1 MYRNDWEAAVARAT
15 ALEQQLKEAQSA
27 TVQDQMRIAEL
38 TVQLQGAR
46 AELARLQQGM
56 PQMPPGFSGPGPYGM
71 PYGAAPYGMGYPQA
85 YMYPDRSG
93 TIMVLG
99 ILSLLVCA
107 VMGPI
112 AWSMGNEELRRIDS
126 GQSPPEGR
134 SNASAGRICGI
145 ISSIIMICGFALF
158 VIGMVAALAAS
169 GHHSSSY

>member
-56 PQMPPGFSGPGPYGM
+56 PQMPPVNPYGM
-71 PYGAAPYGMGYPQA
+71 PYGSPYGMPGYAQA

-134 SNASAGRICGI
+134 SNASAGRI
-145 ISSIIMICGFALF
+145 
-158 VIGMVAALAAS
+158 
-169 GHHSSSY
+169 